1 MDALPHTAAR
11 SRFQI
16 SPPATNLLLSNA
28 FMKTLPHPPIIPK
41 RRPTAA
47 FTLTETVI
55 AIGVLAVLL
64 TGFIAVFTPAA
75 QGIRRSISS
84 EQADRLTSTLEA
96 ELVTPRL
103 NQSPAGNQSNPN
115 TAITGFTKAFDWI
128 QKGNTAATAIFVY
141 QYRGNPSVTRR
152 TDGTMIPRASLAS
165 AEPGKNNILQTMA
178 RRANDPLLEA
188 DLDAV
193 EGSVFFVRPIQLV
206 FNNGQLEPST
216 SPTTILN
223 ADGTTATTAA
233 AYQDAVIAFTA
244 EFHSVPSKTIEYLTG
259 NGFKTRHGR
268 IIAANSTIKPVFT
281 RNLAVRR

>member
-1 MDALPHTAAR
+1 
-11 SRFQI
+11 
-16 SPPATNLLLSNA
+16 
-28 FMKTLPHPPIIPK
+28 MKTLPHPPVIPLP
-41 RRPTAA
+41 RPSAA

-103 NQSPAGNQSNPN
+103 NQSPATNQSNPS

-128 QKGNTAATAIFVY
+128 QKGNALSKGSGNAPTTVIFVY

-152 TDGTMIPRASLAS
+152 TDGTMVPRASLAS

-188 DLDAV
+188 DLEAV
-193 EGSVFFVRPIQLV
+193 EGSVFFVKPTQLV
-206 FNNGQLEPST
+206 FSSGELIPGTPGE
-216 SPTTILN
+216 IKN
-223 ADGTTATTAA
+223 ADGSPATSSA
-233 AYQDAVIAFTA
+233 AYTEAVIAFTA
-244 EFHSVPSKTIEYLTG
+244 EFHSVPSKTYEYLNSSIFKRDPTG
-259 NGFKTRHGR
+259 RFFT
-268 IIAANSTIKPVFT
+268 SKPVFT

>member
-1 MDALPHTAAR
+1 
-11 SRFQI
+11 
-16 SPPATNLLLSNA
+16 
-28 FMKTLPHPPIIPK
+28 MKTLSHPPIIPK

-103 NQSPAGNQSNPN
+103 NQSPAGNQNNPS
-115 TAITGFTKAFDWI
+115 TAITGFAKAFDWI
-128 QKGNTAATAIFVY
+128 RKGNATSKGTGNAPTTVILVY
-141 QYRGNPSVTRR
+141 QYRGNPSATRR
-152 TDGTMIPRASLAS
+152 TDGTMVPRVSLSNVIPGRTY
-165 AEPGKNNILQTMA
+165 ILQTMA

-193 EGSVFFVRPIQLV
+193 EGSVFFVKPTQLV
-206 FNNGQLEPST
+206 FSSGELKPGTPGE
-216 SPTTILN
+216 IKN
-223 ADGTTATTAA
+223 ADGSDVTDVAQYTE
-233 AYQDAVIAFTA
+233 AVIAFTA
-244 EFHSVPSKTIEYLTG
+244 EFHSVPSKTIDYFNSSNFRRDPTG
-259 NGFKTRHGR
+259 RFFT
-268 IIAANSTIKPVFT
+268 SKPVFT

>member
-1 MDALPHTAAR
+1 
-11 SRFQI
+11 
-16 SPPATNLLLSNA
+16 
-28 FMKTLPHPPIIPK
+28 MKTLPHPPIIPK
-41 RRPTAA
+41 YRPTAA

-103 NQSPAGNQSNPN
+103 NQSPAGNQNNPS
-115 TAITGFTKAFDWI
+115 TAITGFAKAFDWI
-128 QKGNTAATAIFVY
+128 RKGNATSKGTGNAPTTVILVY
-141 QYRGNPSVTRR
+141 QYRGNPSATRR
-152 TDGTMIPRASLAS
+152 TDGTMVPRVSLSNVIPGRTY
-165 AEPGKNNILQTMA
+165 ILQTMA

-216 SPTTILN
+216 SPATILN
-223 ADGTTATTAA
+223 ADGTTADTAA
-233 AYQDAVIAFTA
+233 AYKDAVIAFTA
-244 EFHSVPSKTIEYLTG
+244 EFHSVPSKTIDYFNSSNFRRDPTG
-259 NGFKTRHGR
+259 RFFT
-268 IIAANSTIKPVFT
+268 SKPVFT

>member
-1 MDALPHTAAR
+1 
-11 SRFQI
+11 
-16 SPPATNLLLSNA
+16 
-28 FMKTLPHPPIIPK
+28 MKTLSHPPIIPK

-96 ELVTPRL
+96 ELVTPRHG
-103 NQSPAGNQSNPN
+103 QPRNQSNLL
-115 TAITGFTKAFDWI
+115 TDQTRADRAITGFTKAFEWI
-128 QKGNTAATAIFVY
+128 VTGNAPTTAIFVY

-152 TDGTMIPRASLAS
+152 TDGTMVPRASLAS

-223 ADGTTATTAA
+223 ADGTPADTAA
-233 AYQDAVIAFTA
+233 AYKDAVIAFTA

>member
-1 MDALPHTAAR
+1 
-11 SRFQI
+11 
-16 SPPATNLLLSNA
+16 
-28 FMKTLPHPPIIPK
+28 MKTLPHPPVIPL
-41 RRPTAA
+41 RRLTAA

-84 EQADRLTSTLEA
+84 EQADRLTSTLEV

-103 NQSPAGNQSNPN
+103 NQAPATNQSNPT
-115 TAITGFTKAFDWI
+115 TAITGFAKAFDWI
-128 QKGNTAATAIFVY
+128 QKGNASATAIFVY
-141 QYRGNPSVTRR
+141 QYRGNPSATRR
-152 TDGTMIPRASLAS
+152 TDGTMAPRATLTNVV
-165 AEPGKNNILQTMA
+165 PGRTYILQTMA

-206 FNNGQLEPST
+206 FSNNQLEPTT
-216 SPTTILN
+216 SPTSILN
-223 ADGTTATTAA
+223 ADGTTAATAA
-233 AYQDAVIAFTA
+233 AYKEAVIAFTA
-244 EFHSVPSKTIEYLTG
+244 EFHSVPSKTYEYLTG
-259 NGFKTRHGR
+259 SAFKTRHTR
-268 IIAANSTIKPVFT
+268 IIAANSPIKPVFT